1 MYSLVEMEKETQRRS
16 AKGILIIYY
25 YIKVYFIILSAY
37 FDFYFPS
44 QRNHCFR
51 TPIRIAIEIE
61 PIGMLWQRAKVY
73 CNTYI

>member
-44 QRNHCFR
+44 QKNPLFSYSN
-51 TPIRIAIEIE
+51 T
-61 PIGMLWQRAKVY
+61 Y
-73 CNTYI
+73 CNRNWTDWNVMAACKSLL